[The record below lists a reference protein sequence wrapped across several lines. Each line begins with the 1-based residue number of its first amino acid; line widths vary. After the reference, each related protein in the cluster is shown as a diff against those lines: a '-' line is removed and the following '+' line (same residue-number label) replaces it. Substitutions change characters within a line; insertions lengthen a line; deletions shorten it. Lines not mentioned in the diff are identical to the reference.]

1 MDKEN
6 KTMKNTNIPYKIY
19 LSENEMP
26 KQWYNV
32 KAFMKNPHPPFLNPA
47 TLQPCTKDD
56 LRPVFCDDCIDQELN
71 DTDAYIDI
79 PEDIRSFYKT
89 FRPSPLVR
97 AYFLEKI
104 LDTPAEI
111 YYKFEGNN
119 TSGSHKLNSAA
130 AQAYYSKKQGLK
142 SITTETGAGQWG
154 TALSM
159 AAAFYGIDLTV
170 YMVKVSSEQKPYR
183 KEVIRTYGANVIPSP
198 SDTTEAGRKILAE
211 HPGTGGSLGCAISE
225 AVEQAV
231 KSDSCRY
238 VLGSVLDHVLLHQS
252 VIGLESKI
260 ALDKYG
266 VRPDTVIGC
275 IGGGSNFG
283 GLVAPF
289 MGDKLQGKNE
299 IDFIGVEPASCP
311 SLTRGKYVYDFCDS
325 ARTTPLAKMY
335 TLGCGFMPSPNHA
348 GGLRYHGMSPIV
360 SQLYHDGY
368 MRAVSVRQSEVFDAA
383 VMFAKCEGILP
394 APESSHA
401 IRVAIDEALECKKT
415 GKKKTILFGLTGTG
429 YFDLAAY
436 KQYNDKTMTD
446 TIPTDEDLA
455 QGFATIPDIPQN
467 RA

>member
-1 MDKEN
+1 
-6 KTMKNTNIPYKIY
+6 MKNTNIPYKIY

-71 DTDAYIDI
+71 DTDAYIDF

-130 AQAYYSKKQGLK
+130 AQAYYAKKQGLK

-211 HPGTGGSLGCAISE
+211 HPGTGRLA
-225 AVEQAV
+225 
-231 KSDSCRY
+231 R
-238 VLGSVLDHVLLHQS
+238 LRHQ
-252 VIGLESKI
+252 
-260 ALDKYG
+260 
-266 VRPDTVIGC
+266 R
-275 IGGGSNFG
+275 GGGTG
-283 GLVAPF
+283 GQVRFLP
-289 MGDKLQGKNE
+289 LRSRQ
-299 IDFIGVEPASCP
+299 
-311 SLTRGKYVYDFCDS
+311 R
-325 ARTTPLAKMY
+325 AR
-335 TLGCGFMPSPNHA
+335 S
-348 GGLRYHGMSPIV
+348 
-360 SQLYHDGY
+360 
-368 MRAVSVRQSEVFDAA
+368 RAFASVRHRS
-383 VMFAKCEGILP
+383 
-394 APESSHA
+394 
-401 IRVAIDEALECKKT
+401 
-415 GKKKTILFGLTGTG
+415 GK
-429 YFDLAAY
+429 
-436 KQYNDKTMTD
+436 
-446 TIPTDEDLA
+446 
-455 QGFATIPDIPQN
+455 
-467 RA
+467 